1 NFATNV
7 RISDVLPDGFEFVSA
22 GGNYVRDGQN
32 VVWTVD
38 RLVAEQDYAVWIVAR
53 ALTNG
58 TFVNVAHVNCTEE
71 PTVKNSTATVKVFEP
86 VNLDITKV
94 ADDVDFGIG
103 DEVTFTITIT
113 NLGEENATFV
123 VLEDVLP
130 EGLTLVEGYVL
141 EHVFP
146 HLEGGKSVD
155 VTIKAIATEKCTFT
169 NVASAYC
176 SENTTKVSDNATINV
191 YVADLKIHKSVNVT
205 EVLVND
211 LVNFTIVVR
220 DHGNNAT
227 TNVRISD
234 VLPDGFEFVS
244 AGGNYVRDGQN
255 VVWTVDRLAAEQDY
269 AVWIVARALTN
280 GTFENVAHVNC
291 TEEPTLKNST
301 ANVTVY
307 NPDLSVIKVALD
319 EFVYSGNET
328 SFKIIVTNE
337 GDMELNNVF
346 VNEMIPEGL
355 IYDTFIGPNW
365 IKNGD
370 IFYYEGSL
378 GVGESV
384 ELVIVVKTTVSGNF
398 TNNIVAGADD
408 VDNHSA
414 NANVTVYTPSLTVR
428 EISNTPNVIVYDPV
442 SFTVVVTN
450 DGDCILGD
458 VYVSNIFPEG
468 LIYTGFEGENWTK
481 TGDRFIY
488 SGVLNPGESISYV
501 LYFNTTRSGEFIPEV
516 IAGSNLTNNAT
527 SKAYSNNTTVV
538 VAPEIALSKVADKS
552 SVNVGELVTFTITV
566 MNPGEVTLT
575 GIFVTDEL
583 PDGLEFVSFAGSG
596 WSKEG
601 NNYYYSGSLAPGESV
616 SFTIVCNATKV
627 CNVTNVATVF
637 SDMAGNVSANADVS
651 VINSTQPEPEPVVP
665 NEPVHLSVDSKA
677 TGNPIMMLLLII
689 LAFIPLRRRK
699 E

>member
-1 NFATNV
+1 M
-7 RISDVLPDGFEFVSA
+7 
-22 GGNYVRDGQN
+22 
-32 VVWTVD
+32 
-38 RLVAEQDYAVWIVAR
+38 
-53 ALTNG
+53 
-58 TFVNVAHVNCTEE
+58 NVAHVNCTEV

-86 VNLDITKV
+86 VSLNVTKV
-94 ADDVDFGIG
+94 ADDVDFDIG

-113 NLGEENATFV
+113 NLGEENATNV
-123 VLEDVLP
+123 VVEDVLP
-130 EGLTLVEGYVL
+130 EGLTLVDGYSL
-141 EHVFP
+141 NQTIA
-146 HLEGGKSVD
+146 LLRGGESVN
-155 VTIKAIATEKCTFT
+155 VTIKAKTTVKGTFT
-169 NVASAYC
+169 NVVTAYC
-176 SENTTKVSDNATINV
+176 SENTTRVSDNATINV
-191 YVADLKIHKSVNVT
+191 YIVDLKINKTANVT
-205 EVLVND
+205 EAKIND
-211 LVNFTIVVR
+211 LVNFTVVIR
-220 DHGNNAT
+220 DHGNNFA

-428 EISNTPNVIVYDPV
+428 EISNTPNVMVYDPV